1 MQHVLA
7 GVFFY
12 PKRLLPYEGRLFF
25 LGRNLLWP
33 ITSAKI
39 WLV

>member
-25 LGRNLLWP
+25 FGKFALADHVR
-33 ITSAKI
+33 
-39 WLV
+39 